1 MNTFTQRTESEAP
14 VAADVRRLRLSF
26 HKPVIRP
33 PLTRPSGTL
42 SPPRRRG
49 EGWGEGWP
57 FGFTRTNRALWE
69 LLEWLPKEVRAS
81 LRRLLQVTSAIR
93 LLAATACLLTAGCNK
108 PKADTTKPHRD
119 EVITVTVAT
128 VETVKADRTVPIVGT
143 LAPKDEATVSAEV
156 EGKVE
161 STSVDFGDRVT
172 ANQELT
178 QIDTTTY
185 AALTRQAAA
194 NVVRAKAA
202 AENAALNLK
211 RVLELKK
218 NGIATGAELELATAQ
233 ADQTAAEVHAAEAA
247 DSIAGINLTRSQ
259 VRAPFDSAIA
269 ERFVNKGDF
278 VHIGAPLFR
287 IVNDRLI
294 KYLTSVPERFAAEV
308 KKDQPVCF
316 TVDTHPGETFTG
328 KVLLISPTVNTK
340 TRMLTFGALVQNAD
354 LRLKANA
361 YARGEL
367 ILERDVPMLVVPL
380 DAVINFSGLNKV
392 FVVENN
398 IAQARE
404 VKVGRIKDGKQ
415 EVQEGLKAGESVVVT
430 GQAKLVSGS
439 KVEVKQTAARN
450 DQ

>member
-1 MNTFTQRTESEAP
+1 MNASFVNAFVLGAANRPLTPALSPSEGGRESRRAVLVNRTAAWQAP
-14 VAADVRRLRLSF
+14 VLGCS
-26 HKPVIRP
+26 
-33 PLTRPSGTL
+33 L
-42 SPPRRRG
+42 SPAEGERVRVRGLSARRHG
-49 EGWGEGWP
+49 P
-57 FGFTRTNRALWE
+57 F
-69 LLEWLPKEVRAS
+69 LLTI
-81 LRRLLQVTSAIR
+81 LL
-93 LLAATACLLTAGCNK
+93 CLLTSACNK
-108 PKADTTKPHRD
+108 PKADTAKPHHD
-119 EVITVTVAT
+119 EAITVTVAT

-161 STSVDFGDRVT
+161 STSVEFGDRVT
-172 ANQELT
+172 VGQELA

-194 NVVRAKAA
+194 NVVRAKAG
-202 AENAALNLK
+202 AENAALTLK

-218 NGIATGAELELATAQ
+218 NGIATGAELEQATAQ

-247 DSIAGINLTRSQ
+247 DSIAGINLTRSV
-259 VRAPFDSAIA
+259 VRVPFDAA
-269 ERFVNKGDF
+269 VTERLVNKGDF

-294 KYLTSVPERFAAEV
+294 KYLTSVPERYAAEV

-316 TVDTHPGETFTG
+316 TVDTHPGEMFTG

-340 TRMLTFGALVQNAD
+340 TRTLGFGALVQNPD

-367 ILERDVPMLVVPL
+367 ILERDVPMLVVPQE
-380 DAVINFSGLNKV
+380 AVINFAGLNKI

-398 IAQARE
+398 VATARE

-415 EVQEGLKAGESVVVT
+415 EVTEGVKAGETVVIT
-430 GQAKLVSGS
+430 GQAKLVSGA
-439 KVEVKQTAARN
+439 KVEVRRPVETTAV
-450 DQ
+450 QP